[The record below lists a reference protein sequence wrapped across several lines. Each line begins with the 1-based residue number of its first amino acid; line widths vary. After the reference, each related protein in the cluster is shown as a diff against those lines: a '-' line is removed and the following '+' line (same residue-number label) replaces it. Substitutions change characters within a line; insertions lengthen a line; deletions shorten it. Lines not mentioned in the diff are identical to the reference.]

1 MIKPDILVSQVVEVP
16 LETLWESWAD
26 FGGIYRFHDDVI
38 RTTIL
43 TPDVSRGVGA
53 VRRCELADNKNE
65 IEERITDI
73 RPMEKIGV
81 EFVRT
86 SLPVEKA
93 HADFLFVAHGQGSSE
108 VEMQFAFTPRG
119 SLLRLLKPL
128 MKRKMRSGFTSL
140 LQQNKRF
147 LEELS

>member
-1 MIKPDILVSQVVEVP
+1 MIKPDIVVSQVVEVP

-26 FGGIYRFHDDVI
+26 FGGIYKFHDDII

-53 VRRCELADNKNE
+53 VRRCELVDQKNE

-73 RPMEKIGV
+73 TPMEKIGV

-93 HADFLFVAHGQGSSE
+93 YADFLFVALGEETSE
-108 VEMQFAFTPRG
+108 VEMRFVFTPRG
-119 SLLRLLKPL
+119 FLLRLLKPL
-128 MKRKMRSGFTSL
+128 MKRKMRSGFVSL
-140 LQQNKRF
+140 LQGNKSY
-147 LEELS
+147 LEGLS